1 MPDNDLQIEN
11 RIYRLRISR
20 YRRFL
25 FLLLGAGVLAVL
37 LTGYFLIWNWVPST
51 IMMKAGVDQKLQLY
65 VPVSGELYKEAVE
78 TGGTIGKQK
87 KSEVQGRKSL
97 QIDLTKTVTLKAKQ
111 VDSYRMDLKLFGVV
125 PFKNVNVEV
134 IPDVMLKPA
143 GIPIG
148 IYVETNGILV
158 VGVGS
163 YENETGQQCA
173 PAKNILQVGDY
184 ILEMNDEKVES
195 KAELIDRVAH
205 CEGQP
210 LVLKIRRGENELPVR
225 IRPQADQGG
234 EYKLGIWVRDN
245 AQGVGTMTYVDE
257 QGHFGALGHGIN
269 DVDTSTLMDLGEG
282 KLYHTEI
289 IGITRGSSGSP
300 GELTGFIEYDDRNV
314 MGRILE
320 NTVRG
325 IFGECSPEIFM
336 ENPNEYM
343 ELCLKQDIKKGPA
356 QIICSLGGELK
367 QYDIEILDINLE
379 NDNVNR
385 GIVLQVTD
393 KELLSATGGIVQGM
407 SGSPIIQDG
416 KLVGA
421 VTHVLVRD
429 AAKGYGIFIEEMLEH

>member
-37 LTGYFLIWNWVPST
+37 LTGYFLIWNRVPST

-163 YENETGQQCA
+163 YENETGQLCA

-300 GELTGFIEYDDRNV
+300 GELTGFIE
-314 MGRILE
+314 
-320 NTVRG
+320 
-325 IFGECSPEIFM
+325 
-336 ENPNEYM
+336 NPNEYM